1 MNQFRKDADV
11 LLAPF
16 KNRIPAGVKGLDAVL
31 TEYVALKDA
40 DERRRSAVRNNPV
53 AAKMYACLEECAAG
67 VVPTELFDASVVAS
81 DPPRPVPIAPAPPRS
96 TPTTTNAVRGHPAA
110 SALMPPPPA
119 RSPHKKKR
127 GGAAPRRNPAHA
139 VPTGGLTAAPTA
151 FGSPRGAGGEGE
163 VALGS
168 LDDEGGWRQ
177 FNLPPELGDDRVQNK
192 LAELI
197 AGNMNTNP
205 SRAQEGSPSGGKV
218 SADVA
223 AGGSIPAA
231 GAALANASIDVDQV
245 VASLFVDGGADDE
258 LAHLLAPLLNPQTA
272 NGTGNGNGGTPGSS
286 RGRGARTPE
295 PSPLGSTGKRAVEG
309 SPRDA
314 ARAGSN
320 PRGASTDG
328 KRRRKSARVDTSAG
342 VGDGFDDPPGVGGRS
357 EGAVGG
363 GALPPELRGMDLDGL
378 LHEIHG

>member
-1 MNQFRKDADV
+1 MNQFKKDADV

-31 TEYVALKDA
+31 TEYVAFKDA

-67 VVPTELFDASVVAS
+67 VVPTELFDASAIA
-81 DPPRPVPIAPAPPRS
+81 PEAPRPVPIAPAPPRS
-96 TPTTTNAVRGHPAA
+96 TPTSTTTAVRGPPTAA
-110 SALMPPPPA
+110 ALMPPPPA

-127 GGAAPRRNPAHA
+127 GGAAPRRNPAHT

-151 FGSPRGAGGEGE
+151 FGSPRGSGGDGDA
-163 VALGS
+163 ALGS

-197 AGNMNTNP
+197 AGNMNTNAA
-205 SRAQEGSPSGGKV
+205 RAHEGSPSGGGL

-223 AGGSIPAA
+223 AGGSIPAV
-231 GAALANASIDVDQV
+231 GAAPAHAAFDVDQV
-245 VASLFVDGGADDE
+245 MASLFADGGADDE

-272 NGTGNGNGGTPGSS
+272 NGTGNGGTPGSS
-286 RGRGARTPE
+286 RGRSARTPE
-295 PSPLGSTGKRAVEG
+295 PSPLGSTGKRDV
-309 SPRDA
+309 PRDA

-320 PRGASTDG
+320 PTRGSADG
-328 KRRRKSARVDTSAG
+328 KRRRKSAQTDANANA
-342 VGDGFDDPPGVGGRS
+342 GDGFDDPPGVGGAS
-357 EGAVGG
+357 PGHAGAVGG
-363 GALPPELRGMDLDGL
+363 DALPPELRGMDLDGL